1 MKEQE
6 AIKELKSLKEDD
18 HRIYAEEYE
27 ALEIAIQTLAEI
39 QEYRAI
45 GTVQQC
51 KEAVEKQETEEVC
64 NMHRSEDEAD
74 IVCYGEDALFGRC
87 PCCTSFNNSLW
98 NNNFCGECGQKLDWS
113 RG

>member
-6 AIKELKSLKEDD
+6 AVRIIESELAFEPIDRDKEALKVAVKALKE
-18 HRIYAEEYE
+18 
-27 ALEIAIQTLAEI
+27 IQ
-39 QEYRAI
+39 QYRAI

-51 KEAVEKQETEEVC
+51 KEAVEKQNVEEVC

-74 IVCYGEDALFGRC
+74 IACYGEDALFGRC
-87 PCCTSFNNSLW
+87 PCCTSFNVSLW

-113 RG
+113 E